1 MLRSDLIG
9 PATCNRCVQHHRSTG
24 ASGADAYWAAWSLGI
39 QQTSF
44 VRTTLRRR
52 PLHRRDD
59 SLPAGPDTAS
69 RVSRALRTLDSTIG
83 SRYICLRPVLGT
95 QETRSA
101 RTGSSLRWSVQRGSH
116 VQAGQSLNTSV

>member
-9 PATCNRCVQHHRSTG
+9 PATCNRCVQRDPGKGTARTPNRCPQHHRSTG

-52 PLHRRDD
+52 RLHRRDD
-59 SLPAGPDTAS
+59 SLPSGPDTAS
-69 RVSRALRTLDSTIG
+69 RVSRSLRTLDSTIYSTHCCLLVPID
-83 SRYICLRPVLGT
+83 SRYICFRTVLGT
-95 QETRSA
+95 EQTLS
-101 RTGSSLRWSVQRGSH
+101 
-116 VQAGQSLNTSV
+116 